1 MKARDIR
8 VVIVDDSLFMRR
20 AVERMLTSEPGISV
34 AGSAEDGRSG
44 VAAVRSLKPDVVILD
59 VDMPVMD
66 GLEAL
71 HEIMQTCPTPVLMMS
86 TLTTADAEVTLKALE
101 LGAVEV
107 VDKSSV
113 GTTLDIYSLGP
124 VLREKVR
131 ALAEARTPD
140 PPPPSADEETRPA
153 PVASVAA
160 GCEVVLV
167 GASTGGPRALHE
179 IIPRLPRGFSAAVVI
194 AQHMPVGFTT
204 ALAERLDRASQLP
217 VREAVDGALLHA
229 GSVWIAPGGMQTTVQ
244 RIPGE
249 GRCQLRVSPPGTYL
263 HRPSVDLLF
272 HSAVEAVGG
281 RSIGVVL
288 TGMGSDGAEGLRAI
302 REAGGQTIAESARS
316 AVIDGMPRSARPAA
330 RYVLPLDRIAA
341 TLAEL
346 CAAPEREEA

>member
-1 MKARDIR
+1 MRERDIR

-20 AVERMLTSEPGISV
+20 AVERMLTSEPGIRV

-44 VAAVRSLKPDVVILD
+44 VATVRRLRPDVVILD
-59 VDMPVMD
+59 VDMPVMN

-86 TLTTADAEVTLKALE
+86 TLTTADADVTLKALE

-107 VDKSSV
+107 LDKTSV

-124 VLREKVR
+124 VLRDKVR
-131 ALAEARTPD
+131 ALSEARTPD
-140 PPPPSADEETRPA
+140 LGPTPAGAETRPA
-153 PVASVAA
+153 RVADAAA
-160 GCEVVLV
+160 GCELVLV

-179 IIPRLPRGFSAAVVI
+179 IIPRLPVGFSAAVVV
-194 AQHMPVGFTT
+194 AQHMPAGFTA
-204 ALAERLDRASQLP
+204 ALAERLDRASELP
-217 VREAVDGALLHA
+217 VREAVDRALLHA
-229 GSVWIAPGGMQTTVQ
+229 GTVWIAPGGKQTTVE

-249 GRCQLRVSPPGTYL
+249 GRCRLRVSPPGNHL

-272 HSAVEAVGG
+272 HSAVRAVGG

-341 TLAEL
+341 ALAEL